1 MIVGKKER
9 KRNKEEI
16 NGPGDSWQSD
26 ALKPNFVELDLLIV
40 NTCYCYYDD
49 QSINRYEYEYE
60 SNFTNI
66 TPNFHFCIILNYNIK
81 LTYLKIQKSTST
93 PFGNFLIF

>member
-1 MIVGKKER
+1 MAR
-9 KRNKEEI
+9 
-16 NGPGDSWQSD
+16 SD

-49 QSINRYEYEYE
+49 QSINKYEYEYE

-66 TPNFHFCIILNYNIK
+66 TPNFHFCIILNLNYNIK